1 MFLNTHYISN
11 TSSNIEFFVTPKGE
25 KTEIMYGPSNVIRQG
40 NKIYFECKV
49 QQLIHVWII
58 HVHQ

>member
-25 KTEIMYGPSNVIRQG
+25 KTEIMYGPSNVIDREIKFIS
-40 NKIYFECKV
+40 NAKFNN
-49 QQLIHVWII
+49 
-58 HVHQ
+58 